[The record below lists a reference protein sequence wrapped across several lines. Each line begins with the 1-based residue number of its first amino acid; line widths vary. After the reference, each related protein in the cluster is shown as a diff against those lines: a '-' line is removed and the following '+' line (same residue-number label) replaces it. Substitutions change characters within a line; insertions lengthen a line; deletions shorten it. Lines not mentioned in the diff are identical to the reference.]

1 MKRVLAF
8 AIPVLLLSSGA
19 ALAVDAIGLDR
30 AADMFAEYAPDEP
43 ELSIDELIGEGVL
56 TFDPN
61 PALLQQAAPDIYDAA
76 EAQSDD
82 FGDDFG
88 GAADPEADAD
98 MTPATDAGMVAVAA
112 DPVSDMPGPL
122 PEPEIATGWQS
133 FARFGLSFAVPPE
146 FSVFRDEDDA
156 FMALDK
162 AELKPP
168 ACAVQV
174 TLDNAV
180 DIGDAPE
187 EEGFVRLPDRAAGFG
202 IMLSGFSMTGE
213 DGDIHMNG
221 VMLYTDKPMV
231 EDDHIMFGI
240 SCGDVPDAQ
249 SEALIAGIL
258 PTLRLTQAPET
269 PPPPLG
275 GLVTATLPQ
284 DWSVYSDSDTEW
296 IVIAPGMQ
304 AAVNFRLGDKARSA
318 VADLAPDVRFR
329 HLGDATIAHTQMFG
343 TDGWLFTGII
353 PPDDPE
359 NGIYSGGMQ
368 GSNSYFFTDRCAPDG
383 DPLVVSFSAQQSWID
398 KGNSFQTFLNSVELH
413 WPEGETDCGS
423 RTRDAM
429 FVATGR
435 ENPEKT
441 ALGGLVTIVP
451 PEGWSVFRDRH
462 AEWTLSAGDRQA
474 DITFAGNFGTLDA
487 LERLYPD
494 NRGKLFA
501 AEPAI
506 SRATLLGEDGWLLSG
521 PIGPNDPEHD
531 IDTGDMQ
538 GPLDVFI
545 TDRCDGDGN
554 VLLVLMRARQSW
566 LDQGNDF
573 APVLDAVSL
582 NWPERESV
590 CSERILGRIATATR
604 PGAPG
609 DMPAQQPAQTETKAA
624 VAAPVRSPADSV
636 AETPPAA
643 AELPDASANAPADT
657 GGTGAWTDYVN
668 AEFGTAISYPA
679 DLFVT
684 QSDAADG
691 NGIQLATAD
700 GGAELKAGGTHLDQA
715 VSADDMM
722 REMLMNPQIDQLT
735 GMKRLSDTSFR
746 IDGMQGGQ
754 RLIQIIALNDTLMSL
769 FGARYS
775 DSYADVVAEVAD
787 TFHVVMRQP
796 EPPQPPVGDSGES
809 AVELAFWET
818 IKDSTDP
825 ADFEAYLAQFPDGV
839 FAALARIRIGRLG
852 AGQVSAP
859 ATMPG
864 HATQP
869 ETLVNG
875 PNGVY
880 AATDWGN
887 ITFATAEDGSVR
899 ATYPF
904 SNGRITGT
912 MQGLR
917 LVGRWK
923 QDSSSHK
930 CFDGQYW
937 GQVQFDFAPDMSG
950 FTGLWSYCE
959 ADPAK
964 NSTGILTTAAPATMP
979 GSMPPTDTR
988 NQGPNGVYSAA
999 AWGNISFATASDGSV
1014 NATYPFSNGRISG
1027 TMQGLRLVG
1036 RWKQDSSSHK
1046 CFDGRYWGRVQFDF
1060 APDMSGFTGLW
1071 SYCEA
1076 DPAKNATGIL
1086 TSDAPVP
1093 AAPPPAP
1100 VVSSDSHDWQ
1110 TYFNDRYGVQ
1120 INYPADLFRALPPPT
1135 NNDGRQFEQVNGNGG
1150 FYIFSQYNALEEPIE
1165 VLFQQDRSRDGEQV
1179 SDADLAGNAFQV
1191 SGTRDAFVFF
1201 RRTLLAPDGLISVF
1215 ELRIDRNDI
1224 ALFNDIATPMD
1235 LSFAQSNLESVSIGS
1250 GGGPNGVFGSP
1261 WGDIAFATDGNGNV
1275 YADYEGGQSHMTG
1288 QMQGDVM
1295 IGRWL
1300 EPASGRQCAD
1310 GTHWGR
1316 LRLDFSG
1323 DFQSFQGLWGYCE
1336 DEPAKTFKGTWSG
1349 PAGPVSGMPRPIAD
1363 PVHSHEPVNAT
1374 PSSTGGLPPASTSL
1388 DAYLTPQ
1395 RGDPTRQALMDAA
1408 RPVIAGDIGQNVLF
1422 VVDVLRTDGQWAYLQ
1437 ATPTQPTGLP
1447 LDWSTTRYAADWQ
1460 ADAMSDTV
1468 MVLFVKQ
1475 NGTWQVVDYV
1485 VGPTDVYWYSWIE
1498 QYGLPEV
1505 LFYED

>member
-19 ALAVDAIGLDR
+19 ALAVDAAALDR

-56 TFDPN
+56 TFDPD

-122 PEPEIATGWQS
+122 PEPEIAAGWQS

-168 ACAVQV
+168 ACAVQI

-213 DGDIHMNG
+213 DGGIHMNG

-249 SEALIAGIL
+249 LEALIAGIL

-275 GLVTATLPQ
+275 GLVAATLPQ

-296 IVIAPGMQ
+296 IIIAPGMQ
-304 AAVNFRLGDKARSA
+304 AAVNFRLGNKARSA

-531 IDTGDMQ
+531 IDTGGMQ

-590 CSERILGRIATATR
+590 CSEKILGRIATATR

-624 VAAPVRSPADSV
+624 VAAPVRSPEDSV

-715 VSADDMM
+715 VGADDMM

-787 TFHVVMRQP
+787 TFHVVLRQP
-796 EPPQPPVGDSGES
+796 EPPQQPVGDSGES

-869 ETLVNG
+869 ETLVN
-875 PNGVY
+875 
-880 AATDWGN
+880 
-887 ITFATAEDGSVR
+887 
-899 ATYPF
+899 
-904 SNGRITGT
+904 
-912 MQGLR
+912 
-917 LVGRWK
+917 
-923 QDSSSHK
+923 
-930 CFDGQYW
+930 
-937 GQVQFDFAPDMSG
+937 
-950 FTGLWSYCE
+950 
-959 ADPAK
+959 
-964 NSTGILTTAAPATMP
+964 
-979 GSMPPTDTR
+979 
-988 NQGPNGVYSAA
+988 GPNGVYSAA

-1086 TSDAPVP
+1086 TSDAPVL
-1093 AAPPPAP
+1093 AAPPPVP
-1100 VVSSDSHDWQ
+1100 VVSSNGHDWQ

-1120 INYPADLFRALPPPT
+1120 INYPADLFRALPPPA

-1191 SGTRDAFVFF
+1191 SGTRDAFAFF

-1215 ELRIDRNDI
+1215 ELRIDRNDT

-1235 LSFAQSNLESVSIGS
+1235 LSFAQSNLESVSVGS

-1323 DFQSFQGLWGYCE
+1323 DFQSFEGLWGYCE

-1408 RPVIAGDIGQNVLF
+1408 RPVIAGDIGQNILF

-1468 MVLFVKQ
+1468 MVLFVRQ
-1475 NGTWQVVDYV
+1475 NGSWQVVDYV
-1485 VGPTDVYWYSWIE
+1485 IGPTDVYWYSWIE
-1498 QYGLPEV
+1498 QFGLPEV